1 MGITMTTMMV
11 TMAMM
16 AGGPS
21 GVYIVVTLIQSIIE
35 FTS

>member
-21 GVYIVVTLIQSIIE
+21 GVYSSYADSE
-35 FTS
+35 YY